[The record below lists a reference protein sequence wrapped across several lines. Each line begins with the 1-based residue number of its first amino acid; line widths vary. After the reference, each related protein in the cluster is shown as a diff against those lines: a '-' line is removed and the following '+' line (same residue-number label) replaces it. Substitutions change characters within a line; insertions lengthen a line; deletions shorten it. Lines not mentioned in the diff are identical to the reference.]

1 MPELLLHV
9 CAGPDAEALSH
20 QAEGEGLQLPT
31 PARNKLTKIKNIFF
45 SMCLLNTYL
54 YLFNVLPSK
63 KNSKTIH

>member
-9 CAGPDAEALSH
+9 CAGPDAEALRH
-20 QAEGEGLQLPT
+20 QAAGKRLQLPT
-31 PARNKLTKIKNIFF
+31 PARNKLTKIKYMFF